1 MLTKGPDG
9 RRITVE
15 IRMAEQF
22 KKFFDWWDVFD
33 PEATLVEQNVCISP
47 SFKVFHL
54 KKLDNDHSVPTKV
67 LATTRY
73 MG

>member
-22 KKFFDWWDVFD
+22 KKFFDWWDVFA
-33 PEATLVEQNVCISP
+33 PEVTLVEQNVCIFP

-54 KKLDNDHSVPTKV
+54 KNWI
-67 LATTRY
+67 TTTAYRPKFLQPQDI
-73 MG
+73 

>member
-22 KKFFDWWDVFD
+22 KKFFDWWDVFA
-33 PEATLVEQNVCISP
+33 PEVTLVEQNVCISP

-54 KKLDNDHSVPTKV
+54 KN
-67 LATTRY
+67 
-73 MG
+73 

>member
-1 MLTKGPDG
+1 MNPRDLGIVKHMISKAVLTKEPDG

-22 KKFFDWWDVFD
+22 KKFFDWWDVFA
-33 PEATLVEQNVCISP
+33 PEVTLVEQNVCISP

-54 KKLDNDHSVPTKV
+54 KKQ
-67 LATTRY
+67 
-73 MG
+73 